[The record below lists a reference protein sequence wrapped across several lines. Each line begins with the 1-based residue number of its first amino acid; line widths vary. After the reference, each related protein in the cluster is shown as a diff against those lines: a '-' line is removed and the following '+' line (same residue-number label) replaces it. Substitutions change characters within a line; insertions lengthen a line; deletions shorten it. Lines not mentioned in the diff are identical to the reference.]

1 MQEMSRKNKLFTDSV
16 IRRMTRV
23 ALSCGAINLAQGF
36 PDFDPPKALT
46 DRLAEV
52 SALGPHQY
60 PITMGAP
67 NFRQALARKA
77 GRFMGRTLDPETDMV
92 VTIGSTEAMVDTIFA
107 LTNPGDKIIMFSPY
121 FENYR
126 AQAIMADCEPIFVP
140 LVPPAFNFDANVLE
154 DAFKQGAKAIL
165 ICNPSNPSGKVF
177 TYDEL
182 KLISELC
189 IKYDAFAIMDEV
201 YEHIVYEG
209 HKHIYMNSLPGM
221 WERTVSC
228 SSLSKTYSITGW
240 RLGYAI
246 APKPIMDRIKQYH
259 DFNTVGAPSPLMEAA
274 VVGLDMPDSY
284 YKEFGDHYAHMKK
297 LFTDGLKQIGI
308 PFTDPQGAYFVLAD
322 IGPYLRKGESDV
334 DFCLEMAEKVGVAC
348 VPGTSFFNEN
358 VNNIV
363 RVHFAKK
370 DETLYEALDRL
381 SHLKENALRKTSL
394 PYICGRLVCVYRTV
408 SRRLRPYPA
417 AAAASSTACRP
428 APRPAGRKSPRCGQT
443 AFPAQ
448 RAAASA
454 PAADRCGRG
463 CCLTRGSCGRRAG
476 TAAAASPLPAA
487 ARRGSRGRRPS
498 RRAGGSDGPSPGC
511 RKRRSSSTGRP
522 FQPAGSRSA
531 RPRSDT
537 HA

>member
-240 RLGYAI
+240 RLGYTI
-246 APKPIMDRIKQYH
+246 APAEITERIKKVH
-259 DFNTVGAPSPLMEAA
+259 DFLTVGAAAPLQEA
-274 VVGLDMPDSY
+274 VVTALNFDDSY
-284 YKEFGDHYAHMKK
+284 YDEVLDLYTAKRD
-297 LFTDGLKQIGI
+297 LFCQGLDSIGLEHNV
-308 PFTDPQGAYFVLAD
+308 PQGAYYVMMD
-322 IGPYLRKGESDV
+322 ISEFGYDSDL
-334 DFCLEMAEKVGVAC
+334 DFCEDLASKVGVGA
-348 VPGTSFFNEN
+348 VPGSSFFREP
-358 VNNIV
+358 VNHLI
-363 RVHFAKK
+363 RFHFAKR
-370 DETLYEALDRL
+370 DETLNAALEN
-381 SHLKENALRKTSL
+381 LKSLRDK
-394 PYICGRLVCVYRTV
+394 IE
-408 SRRLRPYPA
+408 
-417 AAAASSTACRP
+417 
-428 APRPAGRKSPRCGQT
+428 PRG
-443 AFPAQ
+443 
-448 RAAASA
+448 
-454 PAADRCGRG
+454 
-463 CCLTRGSCGRRAG
+463 
-476 TAAAASPLPAA
+476 
-487 ARRGSRGRRPS
+487 
-498 RRAGGSDGPSPGC
+498 
-511 RKRRSSSTGRP
+511 
-522 FQPAGSRSA
+522 
-531 RPRSDT
+531 
-537 HA
+537 

>member
-240 RLGYAI
+240 RLGYLIGPAEVI
-246 APKPIMDRIKQYH
+246 EGARKVH
-259 DFNTVGAPSPLMEAA
+259 DFLTVGAAAPLQEAA
-274 VVGLDMPDSY
+274 VAGLEMPQSYYENLCALYTEKRDHFLAGLDRI
-284 YKEFGDHYAHMKK
+284 
-297 LFTDGLKQIGI
+297 GLKHNV
-308 PFTDPQGAYFVLAD
+308 PQGTYFVMIDISDFLALPQFAGWTD
-322 IGPYLRKGESDV
+322 LQ
-334 DFCLEMAEKVGVAC
+334 FCEWMIREVGVAA
-348 VPGTSFFNEN
+348 VPGSSFFREP
-358 VNNIV
+358 VNHLI
-363 RVHFAKK
+363 RMHFARGTDVL
-370 DETLYEALDRL
+370 DEAVRRMEKLTAL
-381 SHLKENALRKTSL
+381 LK
-394 PYICGRLVCVYRTV
+394 
-408 SRRLRPYPA
+408 
-417 AAAASSTACRP
+417 
-428 APRPAGRKSPRCGQT
+428 
-443 AFPAQ
+443 
-448 RAAASA
+448 
-454 PAADRCGRG
+454 
-463 CCLTRGSCGRRAG
+463 
-476 TAAAASPLPAA
+476 
-487 ARRGSRGRRPS
+487 
-498 RRAGGSDGPSPGC
+498 
-511 RKRRSSSTGRP
+511 
-522 FQPAGSRSA
+522 
-531 RPRSDT
+531 
-537 HA
+537 